1 MNPQTI
7 TPERQIAASQVGA
20 VFNSMHEYL
29 RALQPKDAEGNA
41 ILSKHLE
48 FAHCRVDEAAMWAI
62 KSVLAFGVPPRPAPA
77 AAPPADAAANSE
89 GAEAAKTDAT
99 ADTTNTPAPIGV
111 VDPPQDF
118 QGGAAVD
125 DTPENDAR
133 VAALPPETTET
144 LPTDNATG
152 TEPA

>member
-1 MNPQTI
+1 MNAQTI

-29 RALQPKDAEGNA
+29 RTLQPKDAEGNF
-41 ILSKHLE
+41 INSKHLE

-62 KSVLAFGVPPRPAPA
+62 KSVLAFGVPPRPTPA
-77 AAPPADAAANSE
+77 APEQPAAVPE
-89 GAEAAKTDAT
+89 
-99 ADTTNTPAPIGV
+99 TPAPIGV
-111 VDPPQDF
+111 VDPPQT
-118 QGGAAVD
+118 A
-125 DTPENDAR
+125 
-133 VAALPPETTET
+133 ET